1 MREGKIGKDNEK
13 KKEKELVDVLRD
25 L

>member
-1 MREGKIGKDNEK
+1 MGEGKIGKDNEK
-13 KKEKELVDVLRD
+13 KKDKELVDVLRD